1 MYEKNMDRDITF
13 DLMKGVAIIA
23 MLCGHCIIPQTLHHF
38 IYMWHMPL
46 FFIVS
51 GYFYRTKPFK
61 DFWHGTYRSL
71 LVPYAFTCFV
81 AFILAFVLN
90 LENYQKIIYGTFG
103 ISSAWLGSNAV
114 VGYGG
119 NGPLWFLMALFWC
132 RFIYDTLQRFISNK
146 YLLGGGVAGISI
158 FGAFIGNKYYIPF
171 YLAHGMIA
179 TLFYYVGH
187 LSHKYS
193 INKLSFK
200 HWHLLLLGA
209 FIIAGMKVGEPY
221 FFALYFPNFIINTF
235 AAISTTGAIYFIS
248 RKLKNT
254 QILCFLSNVGRLS
267 LLLLCIH
274 GIDYIL
280 KGTNTFVYTL
290 CSQNGRVANLIYD
303 IMLIAMPVIAT
314 SIFAR
319 VVFVRK
325 IFNIK

>member
-146 YLLGGGVAGISI
+146 YLLGGGS
-158 FGAFIGNKYYIPF
+158 
-171 YLAHGMIA
+171 
-179 TLFYYVGH
+179 
-187 LSHKYS
+187 
-193 INKLSFK
+193 
-200 HWHLLLLGA
+200 
-209 FIIAGMKVGEPY
+209 
-221 FFALYFPNFIINTF
+221 
-235 AAISTTGAIYFIS
+235 
-248 RKLKNT
+248 
-254 QILCFLSNVGRLS
+254 GR
-267 LLLLCIH
+267 H
-274 GIDYIL
+274 
-280 KGTNTFVYTL
+280 
-290 CSQNGRVANLIYD
+290 
-303 IMLIAMPVIAT
+303 
-314 SIFAR
+314 
-319 VVFVRK
+319 
-325 IFNIK
+325 FNIRRFYR

>member
-1 MYEKNMDRDITF
+1 MEAKRDITY
-13 DLMKGVAIIA
+13 DLMKGLAIFA
-23 MLCGHCIIPQTLHHF
+23 MLCGHCIIPNVLHCF
-38 IYMWHMPL
+38 IYIWHMPL
-46 FFIVS
+46 FFVVS
-51 GYFYRTKPFK
+51 GYFYYPKSRTKCLKSSF
-61 DFWHGTYRSL
+61 FGL
-71 LVPYAFTCFV
+71 LVPYFITCGV
-81 AFILAFVLN
+81 ALGVSLVLSMDN
-90 LENYQKIIYGTFG
+90 SHKIFFGTLG
-103 ISSAWLGSNAV
+103 MSSEWFGSNAM

-146 YLLGGGVAGISI
+146 YLLGGVVAGISI
-158 FGAFIGNKYYIPF
+158 LGAFIGNKYYIPF

-179 TLFYYVGH
+179 TIFYYVGH

-254 QILCFLSNVGRLS
+254 QTLCFLSNVGRLS

-290 CSQNGRVANLIYD
+290 CSLNGRVANLIYD

-314 SIFAR
+314 FIFAR